1 VNPVIPTIYWIATSL
16 AFLAAVYFGYVA
28 ATESEGQRKSKSRLI
43 ASLIFSSW
51 FFLSAAAWF
60 LYDRT
65 RPIFEISGT
74 LESLRV
80 LSSDSRHYSAYMRIA
95 TSTGGEIMIHISDRS
110 TEFQPGQRLDVRY
123 RGDTGELIDAS
134 FYSNVGQKQGVFH
147 SSSTFSQLVGM
158 AIGLF
163 CIWASIR
170 KYRRDPEG
178 QET

>member
-1 VNPVIPTIYWIATSL
+1 
-16 AFLAAVYFGYVA
+16 
-28 ATESEGQRKSKSRLI
+28 
-43 ASLIFSSW
+43 
-51 FFLSAAAWF
+51 
-60 LYDRT
+60 
-65 RPIFEISGT
+65 
-74 LESLRV
+74 
-80 LSSDSRHYSAYMRIA
+80 MRIA